1 MESRL
6 SSLKKLGA
14 KLDIRGISVQQ
25 LFSEPDILLEIGINF
40 PVGLRKKLGSY
51 FDSEK
56 RAIRECTNILTKLNT
71 LDNQEKLALFYSRVF
86 SLKYIPIDH
95 YRRTRTYW
103 GRSEHRYRTTHD
115 AWKYVDLTVKEYYK
129 AISVTSENIWKI
141 RDKYI
146 ELGLDPYKIPRFASD
161 AKRILLSDP
170 WKILSGDIDLEM
182 IKILK
187 ISPWTIVTDTSKSGL
202 VSLALRMVDE
212 NVRVSEDVILWA
224 SGTYMKHKI
233 KKGSTTMRG
242 QKNVEA
248 LKKINELADLLESL

>member
-1 MESRL
+1 MK
-6 SSLKKLGA
+6 SSLLRFKNLGV
-14 KLDIRGISVQQ
+14 KLDIRGISVRQ

-40 PVGLRKKLGSY
+40 PADLLKK
-51 FDSEK
+51 FDSQFDCRK
-56 RAIRECTNILTKLNT
+56 RAMRECTHILTKLNT
-71 LDNQEKLALFYSRVF
+71 RDNQKKLVLFYRKVF

-95 YRRTRTYW
+95 YRSTRTYW
-103 GRSEHRYRTTHD
+103 GRSEHQYQTTHD
-115 AWKYVDLTVKEYYK
+115 AWEYVDLTVKEYYK
-129 AISVTSENIWKI
+129 AIYVTNSNIWKI

-146 ELGLDPYKIPRFASD
+146 KLGMDPYKIPMFVAD

-170 WKILSGDIDLEM
+170 WEILSGNIDLEL
-182 IKILK
+182 IKSLK
-187 ISPWTIVTDTSKSGL
+187 ISPWRIVTNTSKSGL

-212 NVRVSEDVILWA
+212 NVRVSNDVILWA

-233 KKGSTTMRG
+233 KKGSTTKSG